1 LGQQISLTNVATR
14 KKRVKLKPKPTNI
27 HVKFDVVQHPE
38 WEHTIEMVLNFL
50 WPSQTLKSN
59 RLTTTTTTRV
69 SLTKGGR
76 HSRQRKK
83 TKKNVSLFS
92 GFLGWWVVKF
102 FCNRYNFAVCKT
114 FGHSTFFPSFLQ
126 LCFGFCLLSAAC
138 AFFTCFPLFCLHLN

>member
-1 LGQQISLTNVATR
+1 MGQQNKKTR

-50 WPSQTLKSN
+50 WPSQTLESN
-59 RLTTTTTTRV
+59 RLTITTTTRV
-69 SLTKGGR
+69 SLIKGGC

-83 TKKNVSLFS
+83 QKKTKYVSLFS

-114 FGHSTFFPSFLQ
+114 FGHSTFFSSFLL
-126 LCFGFCLLSAAC
+126 LCFGFCLLPATC